1 MNRWLSIGLVAA
13 MLIPAAAFARDAR
26 GVRLVHFPQGE
37 LHSGD
42 VVELTWSQAP
52 RDIDELEIL
61 LSVDGGR
68 HYALRVSPELDAKNG
83 RWFWR
88 VPQLSAA
95 HASLRLRVGDER
107 DEALGEPTPE
117 FSIVSGA
124 APSNTAE
131 PEARPVHETAW
142 WAASEGAAAGAGAF
156 GLRPAQA
163 SFNRGMESVA
173 IASPRRDLGVR
184 TAPEAPRTQRTE
196 PFASNALPERM
207 SAGFSRNLPLRE

>member
-1 MNRWLSIGLVAA
+1 MKRWLSIGLLAA
-13 MLIPAAAFARDAR
+13 LLIPAAAFARESGA
-26 GVRLVHFPQGE
+26 VRLVHFPHGE
-37 LHSGD
+37 LRSGD
-42 VVELTWSQAP
+42 VVELAWSQPP

-68 HYALRVSPELDAKNG
+68 HYALRVSPELDPKNG
-83 RWFWR
+83 RWSWR

-95 HASLRLRVGDER
+95 HASLRVRVGDER

-124 APSNTAE
+124 APSISAAS
-131 PEARPVHETAW
+131 EARPVHEAAW
-142 WAASEGAAAGAGAF
+142 WAASEGAESGAGAL

-163 SFNRGMESVA
+163 SFNRGVEGVA

-184 TAPEAPRTQRTE
+184 AAPELARAQRTE

-207 SAGFSRNLPLRE
+207 STGISRNLPLRE